1 MLNAVSVVIPLYN
14 EEPNIRPVYDELTAT
29 LNTHHLD
36 YELIF
41 VNDGSTDNS
50 AAVLSDLQ
58 TADKRVNAISLA
70 QNCGQGYA
78 VFNGIKRA
86 RKPYIAFID
95 CDMQTNP
102 ADIPF
107 MLALCEKYDV
117 VFGWRSKREDSVFKK
132 LSSKAGN
139 TLIRLIFGVEVKDA
153 GCSLKVGRTKDF
165 LSIPYFKNYHRYISL
180 ILMKKGCS
188 FIDVETH
195 HRPRNAG
202 SSKHSFFKFVRVVSE
217 WWFLKNNYLPKILK
231 KQPLT

>member
-14 EEPNIRPVYDELTAT
+14 EEPNIRSVYNELTAV
-29 LNTHHLD
+29 LNADHLD

-50 AAVLSDLQ
+50 ATVLSELQ
-58 TADKRVNAISLA
+58 AADKRVKAIGIAS
-70 QNCGQGYA
+70 NSGQGYA
-78 VFNGIKRA
+78 IFSGIKEA
-86 RKPYIAFID
+86 RKPYVAFID
-95 CDMQTNP
+95 CDMQSNP
-102 ADIPF
+102 ADIPP

-117 VFGWRSKREDSVFKK
+117 VFGWRSKREDTALKR

-139 TLIRLIFGVEVKDA
+139 ILMRLIFGVEVKDA

-180 ILMKKGCS
+180 ILIKMGRT

-195 HRPRNAG
+195 HRPRYAG
-202 SSKHSFFKFVRVVSE
+202 SSKHSFFKFLRVLGE
-217 WWFLKNNYLPKILK
+217 WWFLKNTYLPEVLK
-231 KQPLT
+231 K